1 MSKKENKITGRIGED
16 FACQYLE
23 KNHYQIIER
32 NFVSYQGEIDIIA
45 LEDNEIVFIEVKT
58 RTQTL
63 CGLPSESVNK
73 SKKKQLYKVAEY
85 FLYAN
90 NLLNA
95 KVRFDVIEIYLRG
108 SNSFQ
113 LNHIKDAIGESPF
126 KI

>member
-16 FACQYLE
+16 FACEYLE
-23 KNHYQIIER
+23 KNHYQILER

-58 RTQTL
+58 RTQIL

-85 FLYAN
+85 YLYAN
-90 NLLNA
+90 NLLDT
-95 KVRFDVIEIYLRG
+95 KVRFDVIEIYLHG

-113 LNHIKDAIGESPF
+113 LNHIKDAIWESPF